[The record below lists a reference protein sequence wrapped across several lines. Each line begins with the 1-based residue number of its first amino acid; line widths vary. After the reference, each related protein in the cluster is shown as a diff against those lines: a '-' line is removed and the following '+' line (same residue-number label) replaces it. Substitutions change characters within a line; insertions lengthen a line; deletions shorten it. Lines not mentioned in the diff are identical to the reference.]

1 MKTQR
6 WRKFVCIAVLL
17 GGVSFARAHCDTL
30 NGPVVSDARIALAK
44 GDVAPAL
51 KWVAV
56 EHEPAIRQA
65 FARTLVVRKQSAEA
79 AELADQF
86 FFETLVRLHRAGE
99 GEPYTGLTA
108 ESPAPGVAAAEAAL
122 AKETVAPLTDEIQ
135 KHARVSL
142 EENLHRV
149 LAARRHADDS
159 VAAGREYVAAYVAFV
174 HAAERLFA
182 AAGGEPSDPAPA
194 HAH

>member
-1 MKTQR
+1 MKTHFWQ
-6 WRKFVCIAVLL
+6 KVVLFALIL
-17 GGVSFARAHCDTL
+17 GGTTIARAHCDTL

-44 GDVAPAL
+44 GDVVPAL

-65 FARTLVVRKQSAEA
+65 FARTLVVRKQSAVA

-108 ESPAPGVAAAEAAL
+108 EPPAPGVVAAEAAL
-122 AKETVAPLTDEIQ
+122 AGGSTAPLTSDIRKRADALLDE
-135 KHARVSL
+135 K
-142 EENLHRV
+142 LHRV
-149 LAARRHADDS
+149 LTTRRHADDS

-174 HAAERLFA
+174 HATERLFEA
-182 AAGGEPSDPAPA
+182 TSGDDGKPAPA

>member
-1 MKTQR
+1 MKTHFWQ
-6 WRKFVCIAVLL
+6 KVVSFAVIL
-17 GGVSFARAHCDTL
+17 GGTAIARAHCDTL
-30 NGPVVSDARIALAK
+30 SGPVVGDARVALAK

-79 AELADQF
+79 ALA
-86 FFETLVRLHRAGE
+86 RGSA
-99 GEPYTGLTA
+99 
-108 ESPAPGVAAAEAAL
+108 
-122 AKETVAPLTDEIQ
+122 APLTDEIRQ
-135 KHARVSL
+135 RPAVLLDEKLR
-142 EENLHRV
+142 RV
-149 LAARRHADDS
+149 LATRRHEDDS
-159 VAAGREYVAAYVAFV
+159 VAAGRDYVAAYVAFV

-182 AAGGEPSDPAPA
+182 ASDGDDGTPAAA